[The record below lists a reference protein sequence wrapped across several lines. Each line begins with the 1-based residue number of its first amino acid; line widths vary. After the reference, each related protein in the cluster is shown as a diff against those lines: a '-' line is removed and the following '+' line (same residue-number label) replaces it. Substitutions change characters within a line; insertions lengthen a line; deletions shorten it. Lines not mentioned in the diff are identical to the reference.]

1 MAETG
6 KEEVRKGRLSADNEK
21 LPRLGRRRWLAQLG
35 AEVGQRERE

>member
-1 MAETG
+1 ME
-6 KEEVRKGRLSADNEK
+6 KRVCDIYNEK